1 MKKEILPSIQEQ
13 QKLFDIY
20 SQNLA
25 LETMSHAKLFI
36 SQFPTH
42 GFGWKILGA
51 ALHDL
56 GRINEAIEVMK
67 KAIQFLPNDVEVFYN
82 FGLILKDKGDL
93 LTAEENYLK
102 ALLIDEHY
110 ADAYNN
116 LGIIYQQKK
125 NFKAARMYFD
135 RALECDSN
143 HGDAYINL
151 GNLLADQDKLLD
163 AEQAYFKAFKLIP
176 DNKYAIGMKYLMR
189 RSVCQWTN
197 YAIDNEELLTCFKTS
212 QMNVMSPFMLLAVEN
227 FNCKFL
233 KDAGRLFAD
242 FTYKFQLNS
251 RELSTTIVNFHHKLR
266 IGYLSGDFHSHATVY
281 LMAGVLENRNKTE
294 FDVYLYSYGV
304 EQNND
309 SRSRITN
316 ACELFHDVRNLS
328 DEDIAQQILN
338 DEIDVL
344 VDLKGFTQEARLGIQ
359 AFRPAPVIVSWLGYP
374 GTLGHERLADYII
387 GDPTVTPPERAE
399 YYSETLALMPHC
411 YQPNDNK
418 RPIGVAPTRTEVG
431 LPENTFVFCTFNQA
445 YKITPDMFDI
455 WCRLLGAVPNS
466 VLWLLE
472 PNTAAQENLCREIE
486 LRGIESSRLI
496 FAPKMEQTA
505 HLGRLQLADLAVDT
519 FPYTSH
525 TTASDALWAGVPL
538 ITKMGETFASRVA
551 ASILN
556 TMDLSEL
563 VTTNDE
569 DYFNV
574 ALNLAQNSE
583 KLTAIKQKIVEQKQI
598 SPLFDTQKFAR
609 DLERLYQTIW
619 EQELRG
625 ERKAIVL
632 TDEPQKEI
640 TTMNETLE
648 ETLRV
653 ERLTEIVDIG
663 ANPIDGDP
671 PYKPMLSKALC
682 NITGFEPQELA
693 LAELLKKKSKF
704 ERYLPYAVGD
714 GNVHTLNICRA
725 SGMTSLFEP
734 DATTLELF
742 DILKPLAEVT
752 QRIEIH
758 TRKLDEIIEIEKLD
772 FLKIDIQGGELL
784 VFKNGVN
791 KLANAVAIQVEVSF
805 VTLYKNQPTMGE
817 IDIELRRQGFIPHCF
832 AAVKKWAISP
842 CVVNNNPHEPLNQL
856 LEADIVY
863 VRDFSKPE
871 FMTDEQLK
879 HLAMIVHYC
888 YGSFDLALRCIMLLE
903 QRNALPSGSQQT
915 YLDSLGRKA

>member
-1 MKKEILPSIQEQ
+1 MKKIKPSKVKDISSLESIPSIDEQ
-13 QKLFDIY
+13 QQLFTLY
-20 SQNLA
+20 SQGLYDDTVKSAENLI
-25 LETMSHAKLFI
+25 LR
-36 SQFPTH
+36 FPEH
-42 GFGWKILGA
+42 GFCWKILSA
-51 ALHDL
+51 ALHNL
-56 GRINEAIEVMK
+56 ERYTEALDVAK
-67 KAIQFLPNDVEVFYN
+67 KAVKFLPNDADVYGNLGAAFYEMN
-82 FGLILKDKGDL
+82 DIEA
-93 LTAEENYLK
+93 AEKNYRK
-102 ALLIDEHY
+102 ALEINPNYSMALCNLASLLFFENRYAEAAKIQKQIILDPQHKLSLYELIATSQNICDWQAIKNYVEQLVASFESGNFYINHPFY
-110 ADAYNN
+110 FLA
-116 LGIIYQQKK
+116 LK
-125 NFKAARMYFD
+125 NFN
-135 RALECDSN
+135 S
-143 HGDAYINL
+143 
-151 GNLLADQDKLLD
+151 Q
-163 AEQAYFKAFKLIP
+163 YFKKASILYC
-176 DNKYAIGMKYLMR
+176 NN
-189 RSVCQWTN
+189 Q
-197 YAIDNEELLTCFKTS
+197 
-212 QMNVMSPFMLLAVEN
+212 
-227 FNCKFL
+227 
-233 KDAGRLFAD
+233 
-242 FTYKFQLNS
+242 YKNQLNQIP
-251 RELSTTIVNFHHKLR
+251 LIQKITNTHQKLR
-266 IGYLSGDFHSHATVY
+266 IGYISADFYAHATV
-281 LMAGVLENRNKTE
+281 LLITGVLENRNVE
-294 FDVYLYSYGV
+294 NFEVYLYSYSI
-304 EQNND
+304 D
-309 SRSRITN
+309 SKDGFRSRVEK
-316 ACELFHDVRNLS
+316 ACEVFRDISKLS
-328 DEDIAQQILN
+328 DAEAALQILN
-338 DEIDVL
+338 DEIDIL
-344 VDLKGFTQEARLGIQ
+344 IDLKGNTGNARLGIQ
-359 AFRPAPVIVSWLGYP
+359 ALRPAPIVISWLGYP
-374 GTLGHERLADYII
+374 ATLGHERLADYII
-387 GDPTVTPPERAE
+387 GDPTVTPLEHAE

-455 WCRLLGAVPNS
+455 WCRLLDAVPNS

-472 PNTAAQENLCREIE
+472 PHPAAQENLCREIE

-538 ITKMGETFASRVA
+538 VTKMGETFASRVA
-551 ASILN
+551 ASILK
-556 TMDLSEL
+556 TMDLAEL

-574 ALNLAQNSE
+574 ALNLAQNPE
-583 KLTAIKQKIVEQKQI
+583 KLAAIKQKIVEQKQI

-619 EQELRG
+619 GQELKG

-632 TDEPQKEI
+632 TDVPQKEI
-640 TTMNETLE
+640 TTMNATLE
-648 ETLRV
+648 EILKL

-682 NITGFEPQELA
+682 NITGFEPQESA

-714 GNVHTLNICRA
+714 GNIHTLNICRA

-734 DATTLELF
+734 DTTTLELF
-742 DILKPLAEVT
+742 DVLKPLAEVT
-752 QRIEIH
+752 QRIVLQ

-784 VFKNGVN
+784 VFQNGVN
-791 KLANAVAIQVEVSF
+791 KLADAVAIQIEVSF
-805 VTLYKNQPTMGE
+805 VTLYKNQPTIGE

-842 CVVNNNPHEPLNQL
+842 CVVNNNPREPLNQL

-888 YGSFDLALRCIMLLE
+888 YGSFDLALRCVMLLE
-903 QRNALPSGSQQT
+903 QRNALPSGSQQA
-915 YLDSLGRKA
+915 YLESLGRKA